1 MVSTVILNV
10 ADYDEED
17 EDEESVPAVEPPRV
31 SHHAPRVRTSNS
43 AVITPIESQNRRRR
57 GLALEMLLDMRSR
70 QSMFNF
76 ELQMSLMSPFE
87 MQGML
92 LPSGT
97 SGVKDLYISPSHSSL
112 ALFASLGK
120 KLSVLSP
127 SLGIFTFTRIVFQ
140 VPAWSCSW
148 DLNNSHYIYAGLQNG
163 CVLVFDMCQTAGP
176 MKSLVGLTRNPVHTV
191 HSLSQTSSLSS
202 GVKTILSASA
212 IDLCQWNIDSEER

>member
-1 MVSTVILNV
+1 MANITSAAIANPFTYPIL
-10 ADYDEED
+10 
-17 EDEESVPAVEPPRV
+17 PPPLV
-31 SHHAPRVRTSNS
+31 HS
-43 AVITPIESQNRRRR
+43 
-57 GLALEMLLDMRSR
+57 LALEMLLDMRSR

-76 ELQMSLMSPFE
+76 EL
-87 MQGML
+87 
-92 LPSGT
+92 
-97 SGVKDLYISPSHSSL
+97 
-112 ALFASLGK
+112 
-120 KLSVLSP
+120 
-127 SLGIFTFTRIVFQ
+127 Q